1 MNPHALLFVRFFL
14 TILVLVMVGALMG
27 MSIIHPLDGG
37 AQRLADALMGGM
49 LTLLTGSCYS
59 WFFGAN
65 ASGVQSAATIA
76 KQGEMLAAAAPVT
89 GP

>member
-1 MNPHALLFVRFFL
+1 
-14 TILVLVMVGALMG
+14 MVGALMG

-65 ASGVQSAATIA
+65 AVGVQSAATIA

-89 GP
+89 VP

>member
-1 MNPHALLFVRFFL
+1 MNQHALLAVRFFL
-14 TILVLVMVGALMG
+14 TVLVLAMVGALMG

-65 ASGVQSAATIA
+65 AAGVQSAATIA

-89 GP
+89 VP